1 MTPAPLPPWPDI
13 GPCREGWYSY
23 PELPEQYRSSI
34 HPYMVENRESGT
46 WYHKDAYEAAMSRL
60 MVAVEI
66 LGWVDREAAIS
77 AVDIDDAKADAVL
90 TNIANQAAM
99 TLALIGDLPPS
110 SQERG

>member
-46 WYHKDAYEAAMSRL
+46 WYHKDAYEAAMARL
-60 MVAVEI
+60 VVAVEA
-66 LGWVDREAAIS
+66 LNAAS
-77 AVDIDDAKADAVL
+77 KALDAVG
-90 TNIANQAAM
+90 AHVPAWAAK
-99 TLALIGDLPPS
+99 LAIGKIDLPPS